1 VYEII
6 KSRQVKIVYEVG
18 EKLKAARMDKGYTL
32 DDMQQI
38 TKIQKRYLTAIEKGH
53 FEVLPGDFYTR
64 AFIKQYGD
72 SVGLDGDKLVAEFD
86 GEDENPAKKEGQDEE
101 NEPYSRIKNNKGS
114 AWLTIK
120 ESLPVFLIA
129 ALVIAIII
137 ALYLAGTR
145 MMNPDESLI
154 NNGDSETVYM
164 DNSGESQGSEEGQ
177 ESSSGSESQNEEA
190 SGQNIQVG
198 ETTASSTNL
207 TVSGESPETQTVS
220 LQAEGGQSW
229 VSIEVDGET
238 VESGLVED
246 GESLEAE
253 FDNQVSEVQLIV
265 GNAPVTN
272 ISLNDQTVNYAENTE
287 DAVRH
292 EVTLTFE

>member
-1 VYEII
+1 
-6 KSRQVKIVYEVG
+6 
-18 EKLKAARMDKGYTL
+18 
-32 DDMQQI
+32 
-38 TKIQKRYLTAIEKGH
+38 
-53 FEVLPGDFYTR
+53 
-64 AFIKQYGD
+64 
-72 SVGLDGDKLVAEFD
+72 
-86 GEDENPAKKEGQDEE
+86 
-101 NEPYSRIKNNKGS
+101 
-114 AWLTIK
+114 
-120 ESLPVFLIA
+120 
-129 ALVIAIII
+129 
-137 ALYLAGTR
+137 
-145 MMNPDESLI
+145 
-154 NNGDSETVYM
+154 
-164 DNSGESQGSEEGQ
+164 
-177 ESSSGSESQNEEA
+177 
-190 SGQNIQVG
+190 
-198 ETTASSTNL
+198 L